1 LAALNANGNLALTG
15 NATQLTFGNY
25 AASPYGSWLQTRH
38 VSVDGNAYPLV
49 LNPLGGNVGIG
60 TASPFCMFHSAS
72 TSTAG
77 NPATSGTTDAAVT
90 QRFDALNVGTAL
102 DFGTNGSG
110 VVWMQNRA
118 KASFVTNY
126 PIALNPNGGNVGI
139 GKSPSYP
146 LDVAGDCNLSAG
158 SVYRIN
164 GVPISSSGIANQIT
178 NPGTSLGGVYQ
189 NTTGKPVFHTVTVS
203 MNSTS
208 TPLIAYTDSSSSPTT
223 VVASITNQ
231 SSTYSNM
238 CLSFWVLPGNYYKV
252 ALGVAGGTLQYW
264 TQWY

>member
-1 LAALNANGNLALTG
+1 LRFNGANAGADLWALGTDISAGNGSKDF
-15 NATQLTFGNY
+15 QFF
-25 AASPYGSWLQTRH
+25 S
-38 VSVDGNAYPLV
+38 
-49 LNPLGGNVGIG
+49 LGGGTVMTLNQTTAYVGIG
-60 TASPFCMFHSAS
+60 VSP
-72 TSTAG
+72 TY
-77 NPATSGTTDAAVT
+77 
-90 QRFDALNVGTAL
+90 
-102 DFGTNGSG
+102 
-110 VVWMQNRA
+110 
-118 KASFVTNY
+118 K
-126 PIALNPNGGNVGI
+126 
-139 GKSPSYP
+139 
-146 LDVAGDCNLSAG
+146 LDVGGDCNLSAG

-164 GVPISSSGIANQIT
+164 GVPISSSGIGTQNT
-178 NPGTSLGGVYQ
+178 NPGTGLGNVYQ

-208 TPLIAYTDSSSSPTT
+208 TPLIAYTDSSTSPTT